1 MREDQQLRLWTD
13 SREATSAL
21 DARYSPAYR
30 WRLAGELAVDHG
42 AIWAEYDIFSDTL
55 LRTQFGV
62 GLAWPAPGVEPF
74 VRVALDIDHA
84 ASSLSLSVSYA
95 AGNWRFGLQATVLL
109 GAGPGLSLGY
119 RAVGELGIGR
129 W

>member
-1 MREDQQLRLWTD
+1 M
-13 SREATSAL
+13 
-21 DARYSPAYR
+21 
-30 WRLAGELAVDHG
+30 
-42 AIWAEYDIFSDTL
+42 
-55 LRTQFGV
+55 
-62 GLAWPAPGVEPF
+62 AWPAPGVEPF

-95 AGNWRFGLQATVLL
+95 AGNWRCGLQATVLL